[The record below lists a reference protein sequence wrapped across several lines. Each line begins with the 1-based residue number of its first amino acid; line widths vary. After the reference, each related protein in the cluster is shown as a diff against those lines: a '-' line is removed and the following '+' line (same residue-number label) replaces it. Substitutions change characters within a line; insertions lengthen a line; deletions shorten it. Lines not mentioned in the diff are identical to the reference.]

1 MWPTCKYLI
10 TSTLLVTDQND
21 RADGTKKYSWAITCY
36 IPTQMAL
43 RKIRQMK
50 CSIVPLSVGNVYVKC
65 VGAAIILRVSEV
77 FAKALVNTLDL
88 HDLG

>member
-10 TSTLLVTDQND
+10 ASTLLVTDQND
-21 RADGTKKYSWAITCY
+21 RADGTKKYSWAITCH

-50 CSIVPLSVGNVYVKC
+50 CSIVHLSGQCVC
-65 VGAAIILRVSEV
+65 QIVGAAIILRVSEV

-88 HDLG
+88 DDLG